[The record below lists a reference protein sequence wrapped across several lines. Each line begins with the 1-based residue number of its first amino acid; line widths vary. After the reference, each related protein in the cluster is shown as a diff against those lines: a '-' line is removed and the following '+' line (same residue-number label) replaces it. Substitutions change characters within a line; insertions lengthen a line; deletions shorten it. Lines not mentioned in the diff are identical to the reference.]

1 MRNRILYVRVEIS
14 VGIVDDV
21 LVAGCYCN
29 LRRMWWQAAREVKSW
44 VSVSLSQPVL
54 LLSKRIIKTHL
65 SLKVLVLCPESF
77 VHQPLLWSH
86 PPSSSLFSSPRPWW
100 RSWCARDNDE
110 VLMSQKEEL
119 WAWEGRRCCYDWS
132 GSIGVLAGEGRSWWI
147 CAELFGMLKK
157 EKGTPFLLSWEELAS
172 IFSRVIQTPCL
183 LSFPLS
189 TDSWVFKIPYIFSN
203 V

>member
-21 LVAGCYCN
+21 LVAGCYCH

-100 RSWCARDNDE
+100 RSWCSQRWWSVDE
-110 VLMSQKEEL
+110 PKRGIMSSRGEAMLL
-119 WAWEGRRCCYDWS
+119 WLEWIHRSVSWRRLEKV
-132 GSIGVLAGEGRSWWI
+132 GVGGFGRS
-147 CAELFGMLKK
+147 CLAC
-157 EKGTPFLLSWEELAS
+157 WEMR
-172 IFSRVIQTPCL
+172 RVLPSHYL
-183 LSFPLS
+183 GR
-189 TDSWVFKIPYIFSN
+189 N
-203 V
+203 